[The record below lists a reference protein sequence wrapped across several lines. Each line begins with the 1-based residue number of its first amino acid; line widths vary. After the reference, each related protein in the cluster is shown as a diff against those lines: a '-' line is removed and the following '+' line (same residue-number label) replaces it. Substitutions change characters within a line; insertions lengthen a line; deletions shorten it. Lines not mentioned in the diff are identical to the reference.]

1 MFRKQELCPGFPQR
15 QICAAALVQPQQH
28 RLPAV
33 FRRGQADDLGR
44 DALAHARKFDPAGAA
59 VGQGLLIGTKRPVIP
74 GAAGDQA
81 AFAALLRPFGQ
92 QRLQGRNIAGVND
105 SGVKALKA
113 VGLGKIDPGL
123 PAEKLLPRSVQSQGL
138 ACRQPLPLRDQ
149 GPGPPVEAKALLLP
163 EDDTLQLRAF
173 PQVRALHRHDLRLL
187 HLPVERRAPIGAD
200 RQKQR
205 PRHQGEKA

>member
-15 QICAAALVQPQQH
+15 QIFAAALVQPQQH
-28 RLPAV
+28 CLPAV

-44 DALAHARKFDPAGAA
+44 DALAHARKFDPAGPA
-59 VGQGLLIGTKRPVIP
+59 VWQRLLIGAQRPVIP

-81 AFAALLRPFGQ
+81 AVAALFRPFRQ
-92 QRLQGRNIAGVND
+92 QRLQSRHIIGVKI
-105 SGVKALKA
+105 SGVKALKT
-113 VGLGKIDPGL
+113 VGPGKIDPGL
-123 PAEKLLPRSVQSQGL
+123 TAEKLLPGSVQGQGL
-138 ACRQPLPLRDQ
+138 TCRQPLPVLGQ

-173 PQVRALHRHDLRLL
+173 PQVAALHRHDLRLL